1 MQGSD
6 SYLRSSLEDQIE
18 EARRRAYSYANSLK
32 GVREQDAHR
41 VKSFEEERDRWTR
54 TFEEKSVLIEQLERE
69 LKSAV
74 DALDLQRLQSQ
85 QRPMNSTLI
94 LDDDQINSEFKR
106 LLHVQSSPNRSSS
119 SPNRKQAAMDTTRM
133 ANTNRSFVSDVNY
146 SSRFPAPPN
155 FGDTLHS
162 QTQLSF
168 NAPVPPSHTT
178 DVWNHLLEQYKEQ
191 LQRSREDI
199 TQLTREKKD
208 LVQRLLDVTKEL
220 TLVADERDQMKK
232 AMEDME
238 GKLQFRS
245 AQVREYELERD
256 RLLDVDGSKASTI
269 ERLQHEVNSLRF
281 QLSSLER
288 ENKVSIQTIAALQ
301 QEIQQNSVDANR
313 TRYLDEIRQKDEELY
328 RLRQQLNDKDHLVRQ
343 ELAETKQLVR
353 SLQLRLSHAESLNQV
368 SHLEQRYDRSTRRT
382 GQETS
387 SLSPRASSSGAG
399 LVRSPSHERLHG
411 TETISSSLKRANSR
425 ENLLASSEGT
435 DATLLRRSSSRD
447 VTNNGSGPALGRS
460 PSREKLSKSPSRDQL
475 LLSSSLPTRSPSR
488 VGSGLSIDTGVP
500 PSHQH
505 QHQHHQ
511 GHGHAHGHGHGHDV
525 PPARS
530 LSKSP
535 SKSKLSATATSGSQP
550 DASPSPRRSNSSV
563 NFRDVEDVHVF
574 SPDAAAHHHGHHH
587 THAHGHPHVSRARSS
602 SESEGTVSESSFVDG
617 SDDNDDDESGDE
629 DGVYEVESADDIFR
643 STDDYD
649 DHGDHRH
656 HHREASSQRGKK
668 AASKKDTAKDATK
681 KKTKTT
687 STSREDDVA
696 AKKKSR
702 NSRSPVTPA
711 ISVTIS
717 PKKKSTATVG
727 TAAAAAA
734 SAGPAGATGHAAHH
748 HHHHTAPVAT
758 ARGGA
763 SHASPPVLKS
773 ALKGRVL
780 HVPGGPSPSPSH
792 PPLPPTHTTHVSH
805 LSRSP
810 VTPLSHA
817 PVGKTTST
825 RSPSSGMAQAHHVSP
840 GSASSSATRTA
851 RSQSREPSADRH
863 VTSASKTKPSSTTS
877 PSTAATAMAARK
889 AAAGAS
895 SSSSPSTAAAA
906 TKKKATA
913 AVVVMPDHH
922 HRHHSQHQQ
931 QHQLPPSHTQ
941 HQHAPSHGHHHRPS
955 SAHHPHHAHHHHHGD
970 DDDDGSHSGVSL
982 SSSSSTS
989 TSSTSSSSSSMRK
1002 RTKKAAKKSI
1012 AAAGGAAKKKK
1023 TSSSSSTKKTKAKK
1037 LKRSPSAASIDE
1049 RTGRHAE
1056 RHRHHA
1062 EDPTAAVTAASGSR
1076 SRSASAHSRVSSVGT
1091 TGASS
1096 TVTSPIEHRPY
1107 MRPTSSFIGKIKDK
1121 DGNVIGGGGGDT
1133 AGPLSPSSEHRNGGS
1148 SSVAGASAV
1157 AHGHVAAVSP
1167 VSPRRGSPSPSPPK
1181 RTSSH
1186 RDVLRSSAGGE
1197 SIGSGGGRD
1206 SDLSPTRRGVW
1217 VPAATAGA
1225 TALLHPRL
1233 SRLSSASSAASFHLP
1248 TKSSL
1253 SKSAFVE
1260 NMHLSR

>member
-85 QRPMNSTLI
+85 QRPVNSTLI

-133 ANTNRSFVSDVNY
+133 ASTNRSSASDVNQ
-146 SSRFPAPPN
+146 SSRFPAPPH
-155 FGDTLHS
+155 FGDTMHS

-168 NAPVPPSHTT
+168 NATAVPPSHTT

-199 TQLTREKKD
+199 THLTREKKD

-220 TLVADERDQMKK
+220 TLVADERDQMKR
-232 AMEDME
+232 AMEDMD

-269 ERLQHEVNSLRF
+269 DRLQHEVNSLRF
-281 QLSSLER
+281 QLTSMER
-288 ENKVSIQTIAALQ
+288 ESKVSIQTIAALQ
-301 QEIQQNSVDANR
+301 QEMQQQSVDANR
-313 TRYLDEIRQKDEELY
+313 TRYLDEIRQKDDELY
-328 RLRQQLNDKDHLVRQ
+328 RLRQQLNDKEHLVKQ

-353 SLQLRLSHAESLNQV
+353 SLQLRLTHAESLNQV

-382 GQETS
+382 GHEAA
-387 SLSPRASSSGAG
+387 SLSPRASSSSSAAAA

-411 TETISSSLKRANSR
+411 SETISSSLKRASSR
-425 ENLLASSEGT
+425 ENLLASSEGV
-435 DATLLRRSSSRD
+435 DATLLHRSSSRD
-447 VTNNGSGPALGRS
+447 VTNGGSAAAATLGRS
-460 PSREKLSKSPSRDQL
+460 PSREKLSKSPSREQL
-475 LLSSSLPTRSPSR
+475 TSMPTRSPSR

-505 QHQHHQ
+505 HHQ
-511 GHGHAHGHGHGHDV
+511 QQHGHHSSSHTRHD
-525 PPARS
+525 PPPAARS

-535 SKSKLSATATSGSQP
+535 SKSKLPTTGH

-587 THAHGHPHVSRARSS
+587 AHVVGRARSS
-602 SESEGTVSESSFVDG
+602 
-617 SDDNDDDESGDE
+617 
-629 DGVYEVESADDIFR
+629 
-643 STDDYD
+643 
-649 DHGDHRH
+649 
-656 HHREASSQRGKK
+656 
-668 AASKKDTAKDATK
+668 KDTVKDAAKEAKVAAK
-681 KKTKTT
+681 KKTRK
-687 STSREDDVA
+687 SHSGGGHDDVAATAAVA

-702 NSRSPVTPA
+702 SSHSPVSPA

-717 PKKKSTATVG
+717 PKKKP
-727 TAAAAAA
+727 TAAAPAA
-734 SAGPAGATGHAAHH
+734 TTAAHAGH
-748 HHHHTAPVAT
+748 HSHSHSQPHHPTPAVS
-758 ARGGA
+758 ARGSA
-763 SHASPPVLKS
+763 SQASPPVLKS

-780 HVPGGPSPSPSH
+780 HVPGGPSPSH
-792 PPLPPTHTTHVSH
+792 PPLPPSHALHASHVAHS
-805 LSRSP
+805 SRSP
-810 VTPLSHA
+810 VTPLPPA
-817 PVGKTTST
+817 PPGGKTST
-825 RSPSSGMAQAHHVSP
+825 RS
-840 GSASSSATRTA
+840 
-851 RSQSREPSADRH
+851 PSADRH
-863 VTSASKTKPSSTTS
+863 VTPSSKTKTTSSTTPPSSTT
-877 PSTAATAMAARK
+877 TAMAARK
-889 AAAGAS
+889 AAATA
-895 SSSSPSTAAAA
+895 SSSSPSTAAA

-922 HRHHSQHQQ
+922 HRHHLHQQ
-931 QHQLPPSHTQ
+931 QPPPPPPHTQ
-941 HQHAPSHGHHHRPS
+941 HASHASHGQPHGYDARDASRGGHRPS
-955 SAHHPHHAHHHHHGD
+955 SAHRHHHHH
-970 DDDDGSHSGVSL
+970 DDDDGSHSAAAAAKKP
-982 SSSSSTS
+982 STK
-989 TSSTSSSSSSMRK
+989 TSSTK
-1002 RTKKAAKKSI
+1002 
-1012 AAAGGAAKKKK
+1012 
-1023 TSSSSSTKKTKAKK
+1023 KAKK
-1037 LKRSPSAASIDE
+1037 LKRAPSSASIDE
-1049 RTGRHAE
+1049 RAGRPAD
-1056 RHRHHA
+1056 RHRSGSGDRAHHA
-1062 EDPTAAVTAASGSR
+1062 EDPR
-1076 SRSASAHSRVSSVGT
+1076 SRSASAHSRVSSVATAG
-1091 TGASS
+1091 GSS

-1121 DGNVIGGGGGDT
+1121 DGNTVGRT
-1133 AGPLSPSSEHRNGGS
+1133 GS
-1148 SSVAGASAV
+1148 Q
-1157 AHGHVAAVSP
+1157 
-1167 VSPRRGSPSPSPPK
+1167 
-1181 RTSSH
+1181 
-1186 RDVLRSSAGGE
+1186 RDVLRSSTGGE
-1197 SIGSGGGRD
+1197 SIGSGGRD

-1233 SRLSSASSAASFHLP
+1233 SRLSSAASAASFHLP

-1260 NMHLSR
+1260 NVHLSR